1 MEPLSFMLTPLEQQ
15 EDERL
20 TPYAMRHTANGGR
33 LHPEEPHALRTC
45 YQRDRDR
52 VIHSKAFRRLGY
64 KTQVFANSEGDN
76 YRTRLTHSLEVA
88 QISRSVSAS
97 LGLNRDFAE
106 TLALVHDVGHTP
118 FGHAGQDTL
127 HTVMK
132 NHGGF
137 EHNCQT
143 LRIVSELET
152 RYLEWNGL
160 NLTRATLKGM
170 MKHERIYSCDTHLEP
185 IAAERSRENL
195 CLEAA
200 IVDQCDRI
208 AYVHH
213 DLEDGL
219 DSDLLDPD
227 ELFSLPLW
235 GEHFRYLEKTAGK
248 QFTDARTPLRFR
260 AVLRNMLYASI
271 SDLTSTTEK
280 RLAKIRPDSLQD
292 ILGLPREDYPVSF
305 SPAMSQALGE
315 IQKFL
320 FARLYR
326 HPRVMGMSRRG
337 QRIIEMLFQEYASNP
352 EIMPDHIQA
361 RISAHGLY
369 RVVSD
374 YVSGMTD
381 RYALKEYAYLTG
393 AVPD

>member
-1 MEPLSFMLTPLEQQ
+1 MEPLSFMLTPLEKQ

-20 TPYAMRHTANGGR
+20 TSYAMRHSSNGGR
-33 LHPEEPHALRTC
+33 IHPEDTHALRTC

-52 VIHSKAFRRLGY
+52 IIHSKAFRRLGY

-106 TLALVHDVGHTP
+106 TLALAHDVGHTP

-160 NLTRATLKGM
+160 NLTKATLKGM

-185 IAAERSRENL
+185 IAAERARENP

-227 ELFSLPLW
+227 ELFAFPLW
-235 GEHFRYLEKTAGK
+235 GEEYRNLEKSAGK
-248 QFTDARTPLRFR
+248 KFTEARTPLRFR

-271 SDLTSTTEK
+271 SDLTKTTEA
-280 RLAKIRPDSLQD
+280 RLAKIQPGSLAD
-292 ILGLPREDYPVSF
+292 ILKLPREQYPVGF
-305 SPAMSQALGE
+305 SQGMSQALGE

-320 FARLYR
+320 YARLYR

-337 QRIIEMLFQEYASNP
+337 QRIIELLFHEYAANP
-352 EIMPDHIQA
+352 EIMPAHIQA

-381 RYALKEYAYLTG
+381 RYALKEYSYLTG
-393 AVPD
+393 SA